1 MGQGKPLGSL
11 KPTLLA
17 RKGGARPA
25 MRHQSQAPHF
35 SDASAHDLETDL
47 GWDDM
52 GTDEPAIGEVVPFLR
67 EASDG
72 DSVTVPAVVRQR
84 EAARARI
91 AAEDADE
98 PATPRRR
105 RPAREQ
111 GRKAAFTLRLDP
123 DRHLKLRL
131 ACTLDARSAQA
142 VVTEALDRLL
152 SEMPELSML
161 AEHAGKRTKS

>member
-1 MGQGKPLGSL
+1 MKGSVRLGQGKPLGSL

-131 ACTLDARSAQA
+131 A
-142 VVTEALDRLL
+142 
-152 SEMPELSML
+152 
-161 AEHAGKRTKS
+161 